1 MAGIDDVL
9 ADPETQ
15 EALSEFDF
23 LVSESGEGAGE
34 ARSHGDGPEW
44 GNEKTCSHS
53 YIVFVFLVLVLEMS
67 AVNCCCIL
75 LFFSFS
81 TFSEHVVFRELVS
94 RKKLLRHILNIPKE
108 K

>member
-1 MAGIDDVL
+1 MNRYLILLQSVANEGMAGIDDVL

-44 GNEKTCSHS
+44 GNQKKSLIYNSVLFVVLVFEMSVDIVAFLLFS
-53 YIVFVFLVLVLEMS
+53 YIQLQ
-67 AVNCCCIL
+67 
-75 LFFSFS
+75 
-81 TFSEHVVFRELVS
+81 
-94 RKKLLRHILNIPKE
+94 
-108 K
+108 